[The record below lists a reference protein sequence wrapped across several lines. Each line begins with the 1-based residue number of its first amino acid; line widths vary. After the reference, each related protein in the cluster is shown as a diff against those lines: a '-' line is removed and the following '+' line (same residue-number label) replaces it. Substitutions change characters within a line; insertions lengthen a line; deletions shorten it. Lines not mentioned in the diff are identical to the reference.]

1 MSVSTSARRL
11 IDYLYRRNRAL
22 GQGLD
27 PNLSTSEL
35 LAFVA
40 SKIAWRV
47 RGLIRGRPLV
57 YMGPAVIIR
66 SRRRLILGRNCSLG
80 SGVRLDAVGGDIS
93 LGEHVTVDSNAS
105 LKVSGVYRNL
115 GTGIAVGARTSIGMS
130 NVLQGQ
136 GGIRIGSDV
145 LLGPNVVIMSENHKF
160 ERRDLPIREQ
170 GETRQCVD
178 IGDDVW
184 VGSNV
189 TILAGVK
196 VGNGAIVAAGAVV
209 NKDVAPFTIV
219 GGVPAKQIGIRP
231 ESRNG

>member
-1 MSVSTSARRL
+1 
-11 IDYLYRRNRAL
+11 
-22 GQGLD
+22 
-27 PNLSTSEL
+27 
-35 LAFVA
+35 
-40 SKIAWRV
+40 
-47 RGLIRGRPLV
+47 
-57 YMGPAVIIR
+57 
-66 SRRRLILGRNCSLG
+66 
-80 SGVRLDAVGGDIS
+80 
-93 LGEHVTVDSNAS
+93 
-105 LKVSGVYRNL
+105 
-115 GTGIAVGARTSIGMS
+115 
-130 NVLQGQ
+130 
-136 GGIRIGSDV
+136 
-145 LLGPNVVIMSENHKF
+145 MSENHKF